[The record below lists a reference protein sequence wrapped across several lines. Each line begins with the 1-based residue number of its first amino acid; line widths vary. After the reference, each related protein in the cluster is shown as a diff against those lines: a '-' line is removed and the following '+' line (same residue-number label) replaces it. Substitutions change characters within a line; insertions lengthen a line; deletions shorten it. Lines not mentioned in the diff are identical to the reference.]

1 MEALQPLALGV
12 VLGGV
17 VLLVLAKFPGEPFDY
32 ELNHASNNQEAA
44 PKALLCCEKES
55 AVKPPEAI
63 ADNSEALA
71 HERAARKHK
80 IQELQQLLGV
90 EAQHMQ
96 RLLSKDQK
104 QTASNS
110 SSSTTRYST
119 WFDAFFYVA
128 MAGALALV
136 LSTEYS
142 VDLGQL
148 LAYVFPREAAT
159 LRQLLS
165 AAPFWQ

>member
-17 VLLVLAKFPGEPFDY
+17 VLLVLTKFPGEPFDY
-32 ELNHASNNQEAA
+32 EVVYDNSPAA
-44 PKALLCCEKES
+44 PTALNTATMCSEKVD
-55 AVKPPEAI
+55 AAI
-63 ADNSEALA
+63 QDTTAEDSVAFEQ
-71 HERAARKHK
+71 ERQARKRK
-80 IQELQQLLGV
+80 IQELQQLLGA
-90 EAQHMQ
+90 EAQQMQ
-96 RLLSKDQK
+96 RLLSKSQE
-104 QTASNS
+104 QP
-110 SSSTTRYST
+110 SSTSARYST
-119 WFDAFFYVA
+119 WFDAFFYVV

-148 LAYVFPREAAT
+148 LAYLFPREAAT

-165 AAPFWQ
+165 AVPFWQ